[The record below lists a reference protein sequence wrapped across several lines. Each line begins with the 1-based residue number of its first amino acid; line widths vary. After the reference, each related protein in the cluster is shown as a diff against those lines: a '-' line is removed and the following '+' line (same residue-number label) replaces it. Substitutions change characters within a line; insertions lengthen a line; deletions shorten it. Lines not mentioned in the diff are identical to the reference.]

1 MELGSKTKFAICA
14 GGIFVCFFYY
24 GILQERITRGNY
36 GDERFTYSM
45 ALVFSQCVVNYI
57 YAVIV
62 SRGVL
67 SQGED
72 TTKTSYYVTCSLSY
86 LIAMVCSNKAL
97 MWVNYPTQV
106 VGKSCKPIPV
116 MLLGV
121 LVGRKSYPLQKYLFV
136 LMIVI
141 GVALFM
147 YKDKAASKSDAG
159 NEGLGIGEILLL
171 VSLACDG
178 ITGAV
183 QERMKT
189 EHKTKSGHM
198 MKAMNL
204 WSMMFLGAALVVTG
218 EGFEFLGFIGRHPGV
233 LWQII
238 TFCIATAFGQ
248 FFIFMCVSDFGPL
261 PCSIVTTTRKFFTVL
276 ASVIFFGN
284 TLIMRQWLGVILV
297 FTGLFLDGA
306 LGKKK
311 GRTQE
316 SAQISVIPIDK
327 SKKSDL
333 V

>member
-1 MELGSKTKFAICA
+1 MLDTLGHKTRFIICA
-14 GGIFVCFFYY
+14 VGIFFCYFYY
-24 GILQERITRGNY
+24 GILQERITRKDY
-36 GDERFTYSM
+36 GDERFVYSM

-67 SQGED
+67 TQGED

-86 LIAMVCSNKAL
+86 LIAMVSSNKAL

-116 MLLGV
+116 MILGV
-121 LVGRKSYPLQKYLFV
+121 LIGRKVYPLRKYLFV
-136 LMIVI
+136 LMIVV

-147 YKDKAASKSDAG
+147 YKDKAGKAAAEAG
-159 NEGLGIGEILLL
+159 SGIGLGEILLL

-183 QERMKT
+183 QERMKA
-189 EHKTKSGHM
+189 EHSTKSGHM

-204 WSMMFLGAALVVTG
+204 WSMIFLGVALVLTG
-218 EGFEFLGFIGRHPGV
+218 EGLEFIGFVSRHPGV
-233 LWQII
+233 IWQILS
-238 TFCIATAFGQ
+238 FCVASAFGQ

-261 PCSIVTTTRKFFTVL
+261 PCSIITTTRKFFTVL

-284 TLIMRQWLGVILV
+284 ELMSRQWLGVLLV
-297 FTGLFLDGA
+297 FAGLFADGVF
-306 LGKKK
+306 GKKK
-311 GRTQE
+311 QVEKQSNKT
-316 SAQISVIPIDK
+316 S
-327 SKKSDL
+327 
-333 V
+333 

>member
-1 MELGSKTKFAICA
+1 MLDTLGHKTRFIICA
-14 GGIFVCFFYY
+14 VGIFFCYFYY
-24 GILQERITRGNY
+24 GILQERITRKDY
-36 GDERFTYSM
+36 GDERFVYSM

-67 SQGED
+67 TQGED

-86 LIAMVCSNKAL
+86 LIAMVSSNKAL

-116 MLLGV
+116 MILGV
-121 LVGRKSYPLQKYLFV
+121 LIGRKVYPLRKYLFV
-136 LMIVI
+136 LMIVV

-147 YKDKAASKSDAG
+147 YKDKAGKAAAEAG
-159 NEGLGIGEILLL
+159 SGIGLGEILLL

-183 QERMKT
+183 QERMKA
-189 EHKTKSGHM
+189 EHSTRSGHM

-204 WSMMFLGAALVVTG
+204 WSMIFLGVALVLTG
-218 EGFEFLGFIGRHPGV
+218 EGLEFIGFVSRHPGV
-233 LWQII
+233 IWQILS
-238 TFCIATAFGQ
+238 FCVASAFGQ

-261 PCSIVTTTRKFFTVL
+261 PCSIITTTRKFFTVL

-284 TLIMRQWLGVILV
+284 ELMSRQWLGVLLV
-297 FTGLFLDGA
+297 FAGLFADGVF
-306 LGKKK
+306 GKKK
-311 GRTQE
+311 QVEKQSNKT
-316 SAQISVIPIDK
+316 S
-327 SKKSDL
+327 
-333 V
+333 